1 MFEDQQKMIQMYQQ
15 ALEQILTYRNQ
26 YFEQAMEMR
35 ENMLRER
42 EQMLEFEKLKQA
54 QQAEMAQLE
63 MVKRQLEVV
72 QERRQELA
80 PAL

>member
-42 EQMLEFEKLKQA
+42 EQTLEFEKLKQA

>member
-1 MFEDQQKMIQMYQQ
+1 MYQQ

-63 MVKRQLEVV
+63 MVRRQLDVV

-80 PAL
+80 PALQSHLNEYID